1 MCAEISHKIM
11 RRETIYD
18 MLNQLRS
25 EERDFRAAAEKALLG
40 LTVLTE
46 YNNKTYRIDDI
57 KWDKSPKST
66 FDMAG
71 KQVNFIEYYKVRWE
85 FQLAGYRKLSWWKI
99 IFFNW
104 TKRYN
109 LVIRDHNQPLLL
121 TKPKMR
127 DIRGKQLTAGA
138 KKEEDDEKETLLV
151 PELCRAT
158 GLTENMRS
166 NFR

>member
-1 MCAEISHKIM
+1 M

-71 KQVNFIEYYKVRWE
+71 KQVNFIEYYKVR
-85 FQLAGYRKLSWWKI
+85 
-99 IFFNW
+99 
-104 TKRYN
+104 
-109 LVIRDHNQPLLL
+109 
-121 TKPKMR
+121 
-127 DIRGKQLTAGA
+127 
-138 KKEEDDEKETLLV
+138 
-151 PELCRAT
+151 
-158 GLTENMRS
+158 
-166 NFR
+166 